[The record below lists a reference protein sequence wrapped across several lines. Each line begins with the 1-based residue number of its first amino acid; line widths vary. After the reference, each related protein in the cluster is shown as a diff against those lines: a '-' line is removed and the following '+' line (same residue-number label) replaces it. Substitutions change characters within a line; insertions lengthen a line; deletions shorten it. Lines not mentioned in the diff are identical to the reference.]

1 MFFILTDGWEERCG
15 LYFRKPVYPSILKS
29 HLSPVIPCHTEIH
42 LEENIANS
50 SIWFSN
56 ISALDQCAKYFIG
69 CMPQVRKERIQ
80 FSKTV
85 ELKRVLTFY
94 RKGRRSHW
102 DGRQLFPSNQL
113 KSRNTFL
120 HKDLTWKSHPLLLL
134 TFHCWELTRMLPHT
148 VSMETQV
155 CILWIRSPCIQRY
168 PRKVWRENTGDSV
181 AERRWRQWISEG
193 FSSLYPRNLDIVFTN
208 ISSPEQGSS
217 SL

>member
-1 MFFILTDGWEERCG
+1 M
-15 LYFRKPVYPSILKS
+15 
-29 HLSPVIPCHTEIH
+29 
-42 LEENIANS
+42 
-50 SIWFSN
+50 SIWCNCIKTQVPSTLN
-56 ISALDQCAKYFIG
+56 LSSLRCSITEEISAISPTRCL
-69 CMPQVRKERIQ
+69 
-80 FSKTV
+80 
-85 ELKRVLTFY
+85 FY
-94 RKGRRSHW
+94 SHW

-168 PRKVWRENTGDSV
+168 PRQVWRENTGDSV